1 MPRNRRRFCARELSG
16 ENRKE
21 QRDIG
26 LDLTRSIIDL
36 RSVFILRSS
45 RRPELDEPGKN
56 PTGINYN
63 CRIAKRTTRSFN
75 IGIFF
80 VSSRLAN
87 MVQVHDRAN
96 GGANNDFINGN
107 IKC

>member
-1 MPRNRRRFCARELSG
+1 MRIEKSNETSAL
-16 ENRKE
+16 
-21 QRDIG
+21 I
-26 LDLTRSIIDL
+26 L
-36 RSVFILRSS
+36 RGQSLISEAFFILRSS